1 MAPLPEDK
9 VEVEG
14 EEKDVKENEEM
25 GRERRRIESQNRL
38 LSRRSIRVAMQEEKV
53 VVPFPM
59 LLKAQSKKK
68 ENKPILDLMDAIK
81 QVKVILIQND
91 S

>member
-14 EEKDVKENEEM
+14 EEKDVEENEEM

-38 LSRRSIRVAMQEEKV
+38 LSQRSIRFAMQEEKV